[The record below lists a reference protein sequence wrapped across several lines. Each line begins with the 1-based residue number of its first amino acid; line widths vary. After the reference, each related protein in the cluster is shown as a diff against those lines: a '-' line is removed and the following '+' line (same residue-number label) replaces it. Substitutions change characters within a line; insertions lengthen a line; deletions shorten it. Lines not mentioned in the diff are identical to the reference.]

1 VRDDVFVPNSEFEQR
16 EVQIGFKLYF

>member
-1 VRDDVFVPNSEFEQR
+1 VRDDVFVPNSKFEQR